1 MKLNPKNDSEA
12 VPQRI
17 LRCESIAIF
26 GLPVVPEVTPRKKI
40 VLPFGSFFSINISI
54 SFKPSL
60 SKSLY
65 ENNFK
70 SCF

>member
-1 MKLNPKNDSEA
+1 MKLNPKNYSEA
-12 VPQRI
+12 VPHRR
-17 LRCESIAIF
+17 LRWESIAIF

-40 VLPFGSFFSINISI
+40 ELPFGSSLSINISI
-54 SFKPSL
+54 SFKPSF

-70 SCF
+70 YSF

>member
-1 MKLNPKNDSEA
+1 VKLYPKNDSEA
-12 VPQRI
+12 VPHRI

-40 VLPFGSFFSINISI
+40 ELPFGSSFSMYISI
-54 SFKPSL
+54 SFKPSF

-70 SCF
+70 SSF